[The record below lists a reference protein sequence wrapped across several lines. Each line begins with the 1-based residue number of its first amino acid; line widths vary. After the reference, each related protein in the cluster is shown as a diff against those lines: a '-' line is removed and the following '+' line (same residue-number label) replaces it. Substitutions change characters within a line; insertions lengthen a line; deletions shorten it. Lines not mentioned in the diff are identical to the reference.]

1 MLVEL
6 QWEDAVRGARRLLTE
21 CVAEAASVP
30 AGAGTNLV
38 RIPLEVGTGKAAA
51 LTPTPRDP
59 KRPTG
64 ARRSEAPTM
73 SEYPPDSEQW
83 QQYKESQQ
91 RYHLPE
97 RQQQVP
103 QERSSSRPPKTSKD
117 VLTRSSNKTQILVA
131 IIATIPLILAGYWQF
146 VYHPA
151 ELVVNKVPV
160 IYTGQV
166 LNAQTKESVP
176 DARITVDLDSGTGL
190 VETYTD
196 SRGSFAFDLGLLK
209 KGTRGKVYVRA
220 ENFVVLEKN
229 FVIGDSLAHDEFR
242 LEPAQNSPPPPKG
255 PR

>member
-1 MLVEL
+1 M
-6 QWEDAVRGARRLLTE
+6 
-21 CVAEAASVP
+21 
-30 AGAGTNLV
+30 
-38 RIPLEVGTGKAAA
+38 
-51 LTPTPRDP
+51 
-59 KRPTG
+59 
-64 ARRSEAPTM
+64 
-73 SEYPPDSEQW
+73 
-83 QQYKESQQ
+83 
-91 RYHLPE
+91 
-97 RQQQVP
+97 
-103 QERSSSRPPKTSKD
+103 
-117 VLTRSSNKTQILVA
+117 
-131 IIATIPLILAGYWQF
+131 
-146 VYHPA
+146 
-151 ELVVNKVPV
+151 PV